1 MNKSLRKEENLIRR
15 VDKFHYWKRC
25 SRSRGY
31 LCAGKKGREK
41 GREGKRREGKK
52 ETKGSRAP
60 RRFDS
65 RRKGRFRV
73 YAGVC
78 VPRAGSACCIAKGA
92 ISNFTQLFISLA
104 PLSTVLS
111 ADPLVNPSR
120 GEAVTPPV
128 QWLSR
133 LINRY
138 AILNFPKNYP
148 TILPLSYLI
157 SRRLVHLPFP
167 FDFSNFL
174 FLLDVFH
181 FVSLFYFTLLSFFL
195 FFPLQ
200 FQEYRLNFIAERN

>member
-1 MNKSLRKEENLIRR
+1 MNKSLCKEENLIRR

-41 GREGKRREGKK
+41 GREGKRREGNK
-52 ETKGSRAP
+52 ETKGLRAP

-138 AILNFPKNYP
+138 AILNFPK
-148 TILPLSYLI
+148 IIQQS
-157 SRRLVHLPFP
+157 
-167 FDFSNFL
+167 
-174 FLLDVFH
+174 
-181 FVSLFYFTLLSFFL
+181 SLFRIWFPVDSFISHSLSISPTFYFSSMYFILYLYFILLFFLSFF
-195 FFPLQ
+195 FSPF
-200 FQEYRLNFIAERN
+200 NFKNIGWIL

>member
-1 MNKSLRKEENLIRR
+1 MNKSLCKEENLIRR

-41 GREGKRREGKK
+41 GREGKRREGNK

-157 SRRLVHLPFP
+157 SRWLVHLPSP
-167 FDFSNFL
+167 TISPT
-174 FLLDVFH
+174 
-181 FVSLFYFTLLSFFL
+181 FYFSSMYFILYLYFILLFFLSFF
-195 FFPLQ
+195 FFP
-200 FQEYRLNFIAERN
+200 FNFKNIGWIL